1 MPSAWK
7 WMVCVVCFLG
17 TNGLAHKGPDEFI
30 NIQSQP
36 SHKVVHIDW
45 RAQLDTIKKQLAQKP
60 DSSFLHGQ
68 AAIAYDALGNFPNFE
83 REIEMAM
90 KLAPHDAMPRY
101 MAYAVYK
108 RRHLEQK
115 QATILQDA
123 LKIDPANP
131 FGHYEEASMLENQNE
146 LSAALAEY
154 HTTKELLH
162 SLKSNPGNFK
172 NGMWIYTDAH
182 GNPYDVTG
190 IVSHIESDIR
200 RAQSTMQ
207 HPKGQKP

>member
-1 MPSAWK
+1 MSLTWK
-7 WMVCVVCFLG
+7 WMVCVTCFLG
-17 TNGLAHKGPDEFI
+17 ANGLANKQPDEFI

-36 SHKVVHIDW
+36 SHKVVHVDW

-68 AAIAYDALGNFPNFE
+68 AAVAYDALGNFPNFE

-115 QATILQDA
+115 QWAILQEA

-131 FGHYEEASMLENQNE
+131 LGHYEKASMLENE
-146 LSAALAEY
+146 KKLGAALAEY
-154 HTTKELLH
+154 HRTEELLH
-162 SLKSNPGNFK
+162 ALKSNPQNFK
-172 NGMWIYTDAH
+172 KGMWIYTDAD

-190 IVSHIESDIR
+190 IFSLIETDIR
-200 RAQSTMQ
+200 RTQSMMQ
-207 HPKGQKP
+207 HSQGPKR